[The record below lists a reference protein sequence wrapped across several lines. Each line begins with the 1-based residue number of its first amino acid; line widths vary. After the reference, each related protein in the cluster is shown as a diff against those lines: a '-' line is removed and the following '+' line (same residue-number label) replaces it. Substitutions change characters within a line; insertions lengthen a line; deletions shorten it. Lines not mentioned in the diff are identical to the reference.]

1 MKKVITYG
9 TYDLLHQ
16 GHLNLLKRAK
26 ALGDYLIVGVT
37 TDRFDLERG
46 KLNVRNNVMERIE
59 NVRKTGLA
67 DEIIIEEYVGQKIDD
82 IQKYNIDIFAIGSDW
97 LGKFD
102 YLKEYCEVVYLQRTE
117 GISST
122 LLRNNTMKIIRL
134 GIIGAGRI
142 ANRFMSE
149 VGYVCGVQ
157 VTAVYDIDRRVAE
170 NFALKYEIPFV
181 ADSLESMCAQVDA
194 VYIASPHLTHY
205 EYSKFM
211 LSHKIHVLCETPIVL
226 KGSDASELCSLAS
239 SNQMTFMEANKTAYC
254 PAFNHLLTLVKS
266 GVIGTIMDI
275 EASLSTLVKQGVRE
289 LDAAQAGGSVTENAA
304 FALLPIVKFLGIN
317 YKKISFFSSFQ
328 KNVDIYTKGLI
339 LYDSALASFKVG
351 LGIKTEGDL
360 VISGTKGYAYVP
372 APWWKTDY
380 FELRYEDINKNRK
393 YFYAYEGEGLRYEL
407 REFISCIHQK
417 LPFSH
422 HQTFSEIIACA
433 DIIEKFRGGKFVE
446 RIAGD
451 VCE

>member
-9 TYDLLHQ
+9 TYDLLHH
-16 GHLNLLKRAK
+16 GHINLLKRAK
-26 ALGDYLIVGVT
+26 SLGDYLIVGVT

-46 KLNVRNNVMERIE
+46 KLNIRNNVMERIE

-97 LGKFD
+97 LGRFD

-122 LLRNNTMKIIRL
+122 LLRNNTQRIIRL

-149 VGYVCGVQ
+149 VKFVCGVEI
-157 VTAVYDIDRRVAE
+157 TAVYDIDHRAAD
-170 NFALKYEIPFV
+170 NFALKYEIPFI
-181 ADSLESMCAQVDA
+181 ADSLEEMRDQVDA

-205 EYSKFM
+205 EYSKFF
-211 LSHKIHVLCETPIVL
+211 LSYKIHVLCETPFVL
-226 KGSDASELCSLAS
+226 KRSDAAELCTLAS
-239 SNQMTFMEANKTAYC
+239 SYHLTFMEANKTAYC

-266 GVIGTIMDI
+266 GVVGTIVDI
-275 EASLSTLVKQGVRE
+275 EASLSTLVKKGLRE
-289 LDAAQAGGSVTENAA
+289 LDADQAGGSVTENAA
-304 FALLPIVKFLGIN
+304 FALLPIVKFLGVN
-317 YKKISFFSSFQ
+317 HKKISFFSSFQ
-328 KNVDIYTKGLI
+328 KDVDIYTKGLI

-360 VISGTKGYAYVP
+360 VISGTKGYAYIP

-380 FELRYEDINKNRK
+380 FELRYEDVNKNRK

-407 REFISCIHQK
+407 REFISCIHRG
-417 LPFSH
+417 LSYSH
-422 HQTFSEIIACA
+422 YQTFSEMITCA
-433 DIIEKFRGGKFVE
+433 DIIEKFRDGKYVE
-446 RIAGD
+446 RISA
-451 VCE
+451 VINE